1 MQEKKP
7 HTLTL
12 GQRKT
17 LSLSGITDLD
27 SFDDREIILYT
38 TSGELT
44 ITGKDLHINDISI
57 ESGNMSVEGDIW
69 SLCYGDRD
77 KFSPLSLLGRLFR

>member
-1 MQEKKP
+1 MQEKNP
-7 HTLTL
+7 HTLSL
-12 GQRKT
+12 EQRKS

-27 SFDDREIILYT
+27 SFDEREIILYT
-38 TSGELT
+38 TCGELT

-57 ESGNMSVEGDIW
+57 ESGHMSVEGDIW
-69 SLCYGDRD
+69 SICYGDRD